1 MSLCC
6 HSWWGQL
13 RSLSQGPGTPLCWG
27 MWLPS
32 PIDAYILPIA
42 FETEQEDEMKAP
54 EEGKVGMEEGQ
65 VFAISVLIPVSQGT
79 GPTGVFSLEF
89 IGC

>member
-1 MSLCC
+1 
-6 HSWWGQL
+6 
-13 RSLSQGPGTPLCWG
+13 
-27 MWLPS
+27 
-32 PIDAYILPIA
+32 
-42 FETEQEDEMKAP
+42 MKAP